1 MNHLSLVK
9 KVCIVVFL
17 LIAVFSAS
25 LLPRL
30 KFSFDFSQ
38 FFPEEDPDLEFYQAF
53 VEEFGTDDNFLLI
66 AIKHDATVFDE
77 DFLKKFHA
85 FSVESKDFDFV
96 TESSSLTTLS
106 YPLKT
111 SFGFTQLPVIHRDD
125 PLAYKKDWEKIKEDG
140 LFVNF
145 LIDSNASSTVVA
157 LRTQDDIDYQQAE
170 LLLSQVRASLKTHQL
185 DNYHILGRA
194 FFLEAIVDMQ
204 KSEVLKTS
212 IIAAILVLI
221 ILLLVYRS
229 IPLVFISMV
238 SICLSLII
246 FMGILALWG
255 KELNAMAA
263 FYPVLMLIVGTSDVI
278 HVTDSFIRKIQ
289 SGIPRYKAIRSS
301 LREVGL
307 TTLLTSVT
315 TAVGFITL
323 LSSRLVSIQEFG
335 INAAIGVMVA
345 YLTVIFFT
353 GSLLISLPEKML
365 LGRRSISKKWVD
377 QLLKINTFTK
387 NYPKSILAGTLLFT
401 GFCFWGISLISTNY
415 EFKRTLPNNSEI
427 AADFEFFQ
435 QNYAGFRPLE
445 IAVMSQDTY
454 KVLDHSVA
462 LEIEKLM
469 GYLNTIASI
478 GNLQSSNLP
487 FKILHKAYNLNKS
500 DFMTFPDDAA
510 TFEKYKKDINKLG
523 RQQLNRF
530 VNEDGSMARINGR
543 LQDVG
548 TDSLKVVYDR
558 IEQYAKTDLDTTK
571 IRVKVTGKSLLLDK
585 NSEYIRSS
593 LLEGLFLGLLL
604 IGIIMV
610 LVFRNFKI
618 FIISLIPNILP
629 ILFAGAVLGFLSIP
643 LEASLSVVFAIVF
656 GIAVDDTI
664 HFLGKYKLGRT
675 QGLTQEE
682 ALQKTFAHTGR
693 ALVITTII
701 LFFGFLVLL
710 FSIHQPSITIGI
722 IISVT
727 LVTALI
733 LDVLLLP
740 VLIRKM
746 LREA

>member
-1 MNHLSLVK
+1 MSSISIVK
-9 KVCIVVFL
+9 KCCIFLFIVVTTY
-17 LIAVFSAS
+17 AAT
-25 LLPRL
+25 LLPDL

-38 FFPEEDPDLEFYQAF
+38 FFPEEDPDLEFYQNF
-53 VEEFGTDDNFLLI
+53 VEQFGTDDNFLLI
-66 AIKHDATVFDE
+66 AVEQHPSVFE
-77 DFLKKFHA
+77 ESFLKRFQA
-85 FSVESKDFDFV
+85 FSEESKDFDFIV
-96 TESSSLTTLS
+96 ESNSLTTLS

-111 SFGFTQLPVIHRDD
+111 SFGFTQLPIIHLED
-125 PLAYKKDWEKIKEDG
+125 PLAYQKDWEKIKEDG
-140 LFVNF
+140 LFTNF
-145 LIDSNASSTVVA
+145 LIDQKATSIVVA
-157 LRTQDDIDYQQAE
+157 LRTEDNINYQQAE
-170 LLLSQVRASLKTHQL
+170 SLLAQVRSSLEKHDL
-185 DNYHILGRA
+185 KEYHLLGRA

-212 IIAAILVLI
+212 VIAAILVLV

-229 IPLVFISMV
+229 FPLVLISIV
-238 SICLSLII
+238 SISASLII

-289 SGIPRYKAIRSS
+289 SGKTRYLAIRSS
-301 LREVGL
+301 LSEVGL

-345 YLTVIFFT
+345 YITVIFFT
-353 GSLLISLPEKML
+353 GSLLVSLPERML
-365 LGRRSISKKWVD
+365 LGKKSISKKWVNHLQD
-377 QLLKINTFTK
+377 INIFTK
-387 NYPKSILAGTLLFT
+387 KHPKSILVGTLVFT
-401 GFCFWGISLISTNY
+401 LLCLWGISLISTNY
-415 EFKRTLPNNSEI
+415 EFKRTLPNRSKI
-427 AADFEFFQ
+427 AADFDYFQ
-435 QNYAGFRPLE
+435 KNYAGFRPLE
-445 IAVMSQDTY
+445 IAIISQNNY
-454 KVLDHSVA
+454 SVLDYTVA

-469 GYLNTIASI
+469 DYLHTIPSI

-487 FKILHKAYNLNKS
+487 FKVLNKAYNLNKS
-500 DFMTFPDDAA
+500 EYLTLPESSAK
-510 TFEKYKKDINKLG
+510 FEKYKKEVTKLG

-530 VNEDGSMARINGR
+530 VNENASMARINGR
-543 LQDVG
+543 LQDIG
-548 TDSLKVVYDR
+548 TDSLKNVYNG
-558 IEQYAKTDLDTTK
+558 IENFARTALDTSK
-571 IRVKVTGKSLLLDK
+571 VAVKVTGKSMLLDK

-593 LLEGLFLGLLL
+593 LLEGLFFGLLL

-610 LVFRNFKI
+610 IIFRNFKI

-629 ILFAGAVLGFLSIP
+629 ILFAGSVLGFLNIP

-664 HFLGKYKLGRT
+664 HFLGKYKLGMT
-675 QGLTQEE
+675 QGLSQEK
-682 ALQKTFAHTGR
+682 ALEKTFAHTGR

-701 LFFGFLVLL
+701 LFFGFLVML

-727 LVTALI
+727 LVTALV
-733 LDVLLLP
+733 LDLLLLP

-746 LREA
+746 IREK

>member
-1 MNHLSLVK
+1 MNHLYLVK
-9 KVCIVVFL
+9 KICIVLFVIL
-17 LIAVFSAS
+17 GIYSAS
-25 LLPRL
+25 LLANL

-38 FFPEEDPDLEFYQAF
+38 FFPEEDSDLEFYKDF
-53 VEEFGTDDNFLLI
+53 VAEFGTDDNFLLI
-66 AIKHDATVFDE
+66 AVENEPTVFDQE
-77 DFLKKFHA
+77 FLKRFHA
-85 FSVESKDFDFV
+85 FSEDSKDFDFV
-96 TESSSLTTLS
+96 EERSSLTTLS

-111 SFGFTQLPVIHRDD
+111 SFGYTQLPIIHLDD
-125 PLAYKKDWEKIKEDG
+125 PLAYEKDWEKIKQDK
-140 LFVNF
+140 LFTNF
-145 LIDSNASSTVVA
+145 LIDQKATSTVVA

-170 LLLSQVRASLKTHQL
+170 LLLSQVRASLKKHQL
-185 DNYHILGRA
+185 EEYHILGRA

-229 IPLVFISMV
+229 LPLVLISMV
-238 SICLSLII
+238 SISVSLLL
-246 FMGILALWG
+246 FLGILALWG

-315 TAVGFITL
+315 TAVGFMTL
-323 LSSRLVSIQEFG
+323 LSSRLASIQEFG

-345 YLTVIFFT
+345 YITVILFT
-353 GSLLISLPEKML
+353 GSLLISLPERML
-365 LGRRSISKKWVD
+365 LGRKSVYKKWVD
-377 QLLKINTFTK
+377 LLQGVNKFTK
-387 NYPKSILAGTLLFT
+387 DHPKTILVGTTVFT
-401 GFCFWGISLISTNY
+401 ILCLWGINLISTNY
-415 EFKRTLPNNSEI
+415 EFKRTLPNRSKI
-427 AADFEFFQ
+427 ATDFEFFQ
-435 QNYAGFRPLE
+435 NNYAGFRPLE
-445 IAVMSQDTY
+445 IAVMSKNDYT
-454 KVLDHSVA
+454 VLDYSVA

-469 GYLNTIASI
+469 DYLSEIPSI

-487 FKILHKAYNLNKS
+487 FQVLHKAHNLNKS
-500 DFMTFPDDAA
+500 EFLSLPENET
-510 TFEKYKKDINKLG
+510 TFEKYKKDIQKLG
-523 RQQLNRF
+523 RQQLERF
-530 VNEDGSMARINGR
+530 VNQDATMARINGR
-543 LQDVG
+543 LQDIG
-548 TDSLKVVYDR
+548 TDSLKLVYEK
-558 IEQYAKTDLDTTK
+558 IENYADTTLDTTK
-571 IRVKVTGKSLLLDK
+571 IRVKVTGKSMLLDK

-604 IGIIMV
+604 IGVIMV
-610 LVFRNFKI
+610 LVFRNLKF
-618 FIISLIPNILP
+618 FFISLIPNMLP
-629 ILFAGAVLGFLSIP
+629 ILFAGSVLGYLNIP

-664 HFLGKYKLGRT
+664 HFLGKYKLGIS
-675 QGLTQEE
+675 QGLTQEQSLE
-682 ALQKTFAHTGR
+682 KTFAHTGR
-693 ALVITTII
+693 ALVITTVI

-733 LDVLLLP
+733 LDILLLP

-746 LREA
+746 IKEA